1 MIKTSIFGG
10 GCFWCT
16 EAIFKKI
23 NGVKS
28 VLPGYIG
35 GHVIDPTYEQVCT
48 GTTGHSEVIKIEYD
62 SSVISF
68 NDLLAV
74 FFSTHDPTTLNRQG
88 NDVGTQ
94 YRSSIFTDQKDEI
107 KIIESYISELNLKG
121 TFKNDIVTK
130 IEDNS
135 VFYLAE
141 NYHHDYFN
149 LNSNAPY
156 CSFVIAPKV
165 KKLMD
170 SKSSFIKK
178 INR

>member
-1 MIKTSIFGG
+1 MIKYSIFGG

-23 NGVKS
+23 NGVIS
-28 VLPGYIG
+28 ISPGYIG
-35 GHVIDPTYEQVCT
+35 GHIVNPTYEQVCT

-68 NDLLAV
+68 KDLLSV

-107 KIIESYISELNLKG
+107 KIIESYISELNLPSNSG
-121 TFKNDIVTK
+121 YSQHVLK
-130 IEDNS
+130 ICDAFAEKKKTEGRFIE
-135 VFYLAE
+135 VRFCRYL
-141 NYHHDYFN
+141 HT
-149 LNSNAPY
+149 L
-156 CSFVIAPKV
+156 
-165 KKLMD
+165 
-170 SKSSFIKK
+170 
-178 INR
+178 

>member
-23 NGVKS
+23 SGVKS
-28 VLPGYIG
+28 ALPGYIG
-35 GHVIDPTYEQVCT
+35 GHIIDPTYEQVCT

-68 NDLLAV
+68 KDLLVV

-88 NDVGTQ
+88 NDIGTQ
-94 YRSSIFTDQKDEI
+94 YRSSIFTNDEDEI
-107 KIIESYISELNLKG
+107 EIIVSYISELNLKG
-121 TFKNDIVTK
+121 TFDNDIVTT
-130 IEDNS
+130 IEDDS

-156 CSFVIAPKV
+156 CSIVIEPKV

-178 INR
+178 D